1 MIKLMELQISLPSS
15 FPFIIGCK
23 VMTKDFV
30 FVNMRSFAVQCL
42 TLLLLITSGCASNR
56 ENTLVVKRKYRKG
69 FHVASMFHSF
79 PKQSKDA
86 FVFIGGDEGNTNQKH
101 DPINLDRESNNHS
114 IQFLPSSKS
123 KIGIHESE
131 SSAPKLEHDE
141 IAVHGLHA
149 AIRNN
154 EDDPKVDERTIGK
167 GAIGVIAIVLGVLN
181 LVLIMWVPFLGIL
194 STLLCIVF
202 AFKAL
207 KIDYNDSKALGGAS
221 LAISLITLT
230 VSTFMTLF
238 VILGLGLHPIF

>member
-1 MIKLMELQISLPSS
+1 
-15 FPFIIGCK
+15 
-23 VMTKDFV
+23 MTKDLI
-30 FVNMRSFAVQCL
+30 FVNMRSFAVGCL
-42 TLLLLITSGCASNR
+42 TLLLLITAGCASNR

-86 FVFIGGDEGNTNQKH
+86 FAFIGGDEGNANQKS
-101 DPINLDRESNNHS
+101 DPINLGRESKEHS
-114 IQFLPSSKS
+114 IQLLPRSKS
-123 KIGIHESE
+123 KVFIHESE
-131 SSAPKLEHDE
+131 WSAPKLEHDE
-141 IAVHGLHA
+141 IAIQGLHSE
-149 AIRNN
+149 IRNDG
-154 EDDPKVDERTIGK
+154 DDPKVDERKIGK
-167 GAIGVIAIVLGVLN
+167 GAIGVIAIVLGILN
-181 LVLIMWVPFLGIL
+181 LVLFMWVPFLGIL